1 MISLEKSAFICLVL
15 VNLIGFISC
24 FIIMSNP
31 RLKKKFWKLPKAF
44 EKMYV
49 LIFFAAPIALLPLLP
64 QIRFE
69 LYYIILIIGFILAL
83 LSVII
88 WIQAFK
94 QIGTIPS
101 LKQKSKVISSG
112 IYGIVRH
119 PIYLGNILMPIGL
132 GLVFRA
138 VYALLYAPVIII
150 LFAVTIFI
158 EEKSLT
164 EEYGE
169 EYITYKKEVKWRL
182 IPWVI

>member
-1 MISLEKSAFICLVL
+1 MISFENSAFLCLVL
-15 VNLIGFISC
+15 INLIGFISC
-24 FIIMSNP
+24 FVIMSNP
-31 RLKKKFWKLPKAF
+31 RLKKKFWKLPKAI
-44 EKMYV
+44 EKIYV
-49 LIFFAAPIALLPLLP
+49 LIFFAAPIAFLPLLP
-64 QIRFE
+64 QPRFE
-69 LYYIILIIGFILAL
+69 LYYIILIIGIVLAL
-83 LSVII
+83 LSVLI

-138 VYALLYAPVIII
+138 VYALLYVPVIII
-150 LFAVTIFI
+150 LFALTIFI
-158 EEKSLT
+158 EEKSLM
-164 EEYGE
+164 EGYGE
-169 EYITYKKEVKWRL
+169 EYIKYKKEVKWRL